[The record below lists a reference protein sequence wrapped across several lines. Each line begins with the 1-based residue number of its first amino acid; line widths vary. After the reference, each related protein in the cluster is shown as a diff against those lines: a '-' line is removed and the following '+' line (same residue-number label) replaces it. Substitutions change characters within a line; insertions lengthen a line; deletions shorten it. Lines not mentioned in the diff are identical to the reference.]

1 MALPEGFIES
11 LGGDK
16 GSDDK
21 SGSESTDDGSML
33 EQHLRAMFRAGSA
46 GNFDKAADCFRAA
59 MTEASGGD
67 DEPDPGDAGEGDE
80 PGEY

>member
-33 EQHLRAMFRAGSA
+33 EQHLRAMFRAGNA
-46 GNFDKAADCFRAA
+46 GNFAKAADCFQAA
-59 MTEASGGD
+59 MTEAGSD